1 MPTPAE
7 LLQVLTLDSGWYVE
21 QLLTRDATQTGGTFS
36 TAYRLSK
43 PDGSSAFLK
52 AMDYEAAL
60 SAPDPAAQLKL
71 LIDAYVFE
79 REIVELCGERKL
91 SRVVRAIGSGK
102 VLSNAVPGSPSK
114 VVQYLIFELATGDLR
129 QTLSSM
135 PQFDLT
141 WTLKCLHEIFV
152 AAQQLHTHRIVHQDI
167 KPSNVLGYGPEGAK
181 LADLGR
187 AWHPAIRAPHDEMPC
202 AGARAYAAPELLYK
216 GALLTE
222 DERRYGADFYLLGS
236 MVVFMFTGLRTTAS
250 VMACISPAHTWKN
263 WTGTYDQV
271 LPYLEH
277 GFADVLQHLRLSI
290 SNDRLWTEIL
300 DIVQQMCDPDIKRRG
315 DKLHKATIGSRF
327 QLHRLISKLYALHTR
342 ARLGI
347 LQAT

>member
-7 LLQVLTLDSGWYVE
+7 LLQGLTLDSGWYVE

-135 PQFDLT
+135 LECPAFY
-141 WTLKCLHEIFV
+141 V
-152 AAQQLHTHRIVHQDI
+152 
-167 KPSNVLGYGPEGAK
+167 PVLVRETVQ
-181 LADLGR
+181 
-187 AWHPAIRAPHDEMPC
+187 
-202 AGARAYAAPELLYK
+202 K
-216 GALLTE
+216 GA
-222 DERRYGADFYLLGS
+222 DYGEGKEAYSRAD
-236 MVVFMFTGLRTTAS
+236 RE
-250 VMACISPAHTWKN
+250 PAAA
-263 WTGTYDQV
+263 G
-271 LPYLEH
+271 
-277 GFADVLQHLRLSI
+277 
-290 SNDRLWTEIL
+290 
-300 DIVQQMCDPDIKRRG
+300 
-315 DKLHKATIGSRF
+315 
-327 QLHRLISKLYALHTR
+327 
-342 ARLGI
+342 
-347 LQAT
+347 